1 MTRSVFVL
9 ALSLLALAAPVLRA
23 QSPATDVPAA
33 VAAGDRVRVTTSPR
47 TGLAGAAIDAVP
59 RTIVGR
65 VVAIEDSALVVA
77 EVDRRAEHHR
87 LPLAAV
93 RSIERSAGTSRAS
106 SAAGGIAIGM
116 LIGAA
121 LGYVA
126 GDDCSGKGWICFDRG
141 DTAMFGAVTGI
152 GVGALVGLAV
162 GSRERWT
169 SATLPGRISLRPGAR
184 GAGGVGVSFAF

>member
-1 MTRSVFVL
+1 MTRSAFVL
-9 ALSLLALAAPVLRA
+9 ALTLLVVTARPISAQAPALD
-23 QSPATDVPAA
+23 SSAA
-33 VAAGDRVRVTTSPR
+33 VAAGDRVRVIASMRADRPN
-47 TGLAGAAIDAVP
+47 GATHVVP

-93 RSIERSAGTSRAS
+93 HSIERSAGTSRAS
-106 SAAGGIAIGM
+106 GTANGAVIGLAIG
-116 LIGAA
+116 AV
-121 LGYVA
+121 LGYA
-126 GDDCSGKGWICFDRG
+126 GGDDCDDEAWICFDRS

-184 GAGGVGVSFAF
+184 GAGGVEVSFAF